1 MSGPLGWKLQRG
13 GALEAEGY
21 VEALHTLARRSFD
34 QVVQRRGH
42 HCFLAL
48 RRDVDEAQV
57 GVARELGGRR
67 VADDLSE
74 RLARV
79 ELAVGVLQLGERAFQ
94 VEVAGGEN
102 AASHRDEMRDKS
114 DLHVTVATQL
124 AELLG

>member
-34 QVVQRRGH
+34 QVVHRRGH

-79 ELAVGVLQLGERAFQ
+79 ELAGGGPQLRRGGFPGGGSG
-94 VEVAGGEN
+94 GGEFP
-102 AASHRDEMRDKS
+102 
-114 DLHVTVATQL
+114 
-124 AELLG
+124 